1 MATIKGKPR
10 GYFQKVLAIDCET
23 TGLAVN
29 ADDPS
34 YNPKTKDEYQSVSW
48 GLVVADADTLKP
60 IEKMYLEIQWNG
72 ESVWDK
78 RAEAIHG
85 LSREHLEKNGFT
97 ESEAVE
103 AIGTL
108 IMKHWGPNV
117 SIRLL
122 GHNVATFDMWFLRRL
137 FRSQGIELK
146 FGSRHIDTSTV
157 GFVNWKTYTS
167 DELFS
172 LIGFDDRGK
181 HNALDDAL
189 MSLESARVTRLL
201 FEKGLEK

>member
-1 MATIKGKPR
+1 MPTIKGKPR

-48 GLVVADADTLKP
+48 GFVVADADTLKP
-60 IEKMYLEIQWNG
+60 IEQMYLEIQWNG
-72 ESVWDK
+72 TSVWDN
-78 RAEAIHG
+78 RAEKIHG
-85 LSREHLEKNGFT
+85 LSREHLKENGFT

-103 AIGTL
+103 ALGSL
-108 IMKHWGPNV
+108 IVKHWGPNV

-122 GHNVATFDMWFLRRL
+122 GHNVATFDVWFLRRL
-137 FRSQGIELK
+137 FRKFGIELK

-167 DELFS
+167 DELFN
-172 LIGFDDRGK
+172 LIGFKDRGK

-189 MSLESARVTRLL
+189 MSLEAARVTRLL
-201 FEKGLEK
+201 FENCLDG